1 MSVDF
6 WDVKKLYETS
16 SMFGEGS
23 LGIKV
28 SKATQVKKRGGH
40 FHPPRMRRA
49 AADGTSEPLK
59 NMRHKNHRR
68 SVSHLFQSWYL
79 RRHVHAIY
87 DGSFRL
93 THDPKHHICSKHC
106 KAF

>member
-28 SKATQVKKRGGH
+28 SKATQVKKRGDTFTRLVCGEQQL
-40 FHPPRMRRA
+40 M
-49 AADGTSEPLK
+49 
-59 NMRHKNHRR
+59 
-68 SVSHLFQSWYL
+68 VHLNL
-79 RRHVHAIY
+79 
-87 DGSFRL
+87 
-93 THDPKHHICSKHC
+93 
-106 KAF
+106 